1 MNIKSVKKFYTPL
14 DNTLQYI
21 LTTKDNE
28 VWFVPI
34 TEGNSDYKA
43 ILEWV
48 ADGNTIQEAD

>member
-34 TEGNSDYKA
+34 TEGNSDYQA
-43 ILEWV
+43 ILKWV
-48 ADGNTIQEAD
+48 EEGNTPEEAD

>member
-1 MNIKSVKKFYTPL
+1 MNIKSVKEFYTPL

-34 TEGNSDYKA
+34 TEGNSDYKE
-43 ILEWV
+43 IMKWV
-48 ADGNTIQEAD
+48 AEGNTIEEAD